1 MGRCWEN
8 QQNKLFPTK
17 FLLQRFPS
25 SKGKLCKFATLKTKR
40 MNEPESKS
48 GLEENSLKTARQSKS
63 FTWSNTKVNKN
74 IFFPTNFA
82 TSWRC

>member
-8 QQNKLFPTK
+8 QQNKLLPTK

-25 SKGKLCKFATLKTKR
+25 SKGKLKFATFKTKR

-63 FTWSNTKVNKN
+63 FTWSNTKVNKS